1 MSDQLLIEPVELS
14 DHELDLIS
22 AGQNAQA
29 GRGLVVVGAQIGDVT
44 ISEVAKNVAVLSNGV
59 SIPIGVA
66 VAVLSGA
73 TGAGVLS
80 QLNP

>member
-1 MSDQLLIEPVELS
+1 MRELTVLEM
-14 DHELDLIS
+14 DAVA
-22 AGQNAQA
+22 AGQQGQA
-29 GRGLVVVGAQIGDVT
+29 GAGLVVVGAQIGDVT
-44 ISEVAKNVAVLSNGV
+44 VSEVAKNVAILSNGV

-80 QLNP
+80 QL

>member
-1 MSDQLLIEPVELS
+1 MLDQMMLNEPVELS
-14 DHELDLIS
+14 DHELDLIG
-22 AGQNAQA
+22 AGQNTQA

-80 QLNP
+80 QL

>member
-1 MSDQLLIEPVELS
+1 MSNQMLIEPVELS
-14 DHELDLIS
+14 DAELDLIS
-22 AGQNAQA
+22 AGQNNQA

-44 ISEVAKNVAVLSNGV
+44 ISEVVKNVAILSNGV

-73 TGAGVLS
+73 TGTGVLS
-80 QLNP
+80 QL